1 MKVGEIWYL
10 CASDYDGPVEIVDA
24 EPVPCGDVELVLAQL
39 DNGVVAA
46 VRRDR
51 LVEEEFCRAGGG
63 HA

>member
-1 MKVGEIWYL
+1 MKAGEIWYL

-24 EPVPCGDVELVLAQL
+24 EPVNCGTMELVLAQL
-39 DNGVVAA
+39 ETGVVAA

-51 LVEEEFCRAGGG
+51 LVEYQHCLAGWG

>member
-1 MKVGEIWYL
+1 MKIGETWYL
-10 CASDYDGPVEIVDA
+10 CASDYDGPVEIVDP
-24 EPVPCGDVELVLAQL
+24 EPVPCGEVELVLAQL

-51 LVEEEFCRAGGG
+51 LVEAEFCRAGWG